1 MQPLDVVLVWTMVT
15 VARERP
21 VIVSMSGRTQRMQ
34 SNSYQVADYRL
45 DRMTLDRIEKRG
57 Y

>member
-1 MQPLDVVLVWTMVT
+1 MQQLDVVLVWTMVT

-34 SNSYQVADYRL
+34 LNSYQVADYRL
-45 DRMTLDRIEKRG
+45 DRMTLDRVEKRR